1 MAFLLLLSNLFC
13 PFQIQK
19 TLHTVV
25 FTMIK
30 TGSGSA
36 LKKQLNPDSKKMNA
50 DPQPYFKG
58 KNCTKS
64 KQILFKCYLLELELI
79 SDAEIL
85 YQLLAQISHQGLH
98 ISQDL
103 GQLAHTQLL
112 QATTLQRLACNSIII
127 SNSSNGEQQQQ
138 HGTSTTESHNNSR
151 EQEEQ
156 KGTATTE
163 NTNNREQKQPRIE
176 TTENSNKRES

>member
-25 FTMIK
+25 FTMIV

-36 LKKQLNPDSKKMNA
+36 LKKQLNPDPQKMNA
-50 DPQPYFKG
+50 DPQPYFEG

-79 SDAEIL
+79 SDA
-85 YQLLAQISHQGLH
+85 
-98 ISQDL
+98 
-103 GQLAHTQLL
+103 
-112 QATTLQRLACNSIII
+112 
-127 SNSSNGEQQQQ
+127 
-138 HGTSTTESHNNSR
+138 
-151 EQEEQ
+151 
-156 KGTATTE
+156 
-163 NTNNREQKQPRIE
+163 
-176 TTENSNKRES
+176 